1 MCSSSAGNLPSL
13 ELQRQIQAVL
23 FIASEGATISE
34 IASSTG
40 APVSAVRR
48 ILEELSEHFAESHG
62 MEVLELGGK
71 WFMSTAADMSE
82 VLERFHEADE
92 SERVRLS
99 RASMET
105 LAVVAY
111 NQPVTRSEIEE
122 IRGVR
127 CDRVIETLLSHGLIR
142 IAGRRKS
149 TGSPLLYRTTD
160 RFLQIFG
167 LGAISDLPTVA
178 EIEELRRSQLP
189 TPTEQDQVFR
199 SEDFEDAA
207 E

>member
-1 MCSSSAGNLPSL
+1 MYSSAFQPKL
-13 ELQRQIQAVL
+13 ELLRQIQAVL
-23 FIASEGATISE
+23 FLASDGATVSE
-34 IASSTG
+34 IAAATG
-40 APVSAVRR
+40 ASSAEVRR
-48 ILEELSEHFAESHG
+48 ALAHLAEHFVEDHG

-71 WFMSTAADMSE
+71 WFMATAADMNP
-82 VLERFHEADE
+82 VLERFHEADA

-99 RASMET
+99 RASMES

-127 CDRVIETLLSHGLIR
+127 CDRVIETLLGYGLIR

-178 EIEELRRSQLP
+178 EIEELRRGQLP
-189 TPTEQDQVFR
+189 DPAEAQL
-199 SEDFEDAA
+199 SAA
-207 E
+207 HEAQ